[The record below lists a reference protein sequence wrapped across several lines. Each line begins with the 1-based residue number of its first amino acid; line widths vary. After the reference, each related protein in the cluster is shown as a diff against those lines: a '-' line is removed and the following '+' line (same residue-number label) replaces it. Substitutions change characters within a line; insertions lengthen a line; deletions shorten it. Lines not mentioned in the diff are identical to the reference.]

1 MSRPPRLI
9 AEAISKLDKAGVTLS
24 ARASFILS
32 LRDLMTKRST
42 KMPRI
47 TPDEMRTWAD
57 VLATIA
63 EQLEEIRSGDA
74 SLNASAIDQIQDLI
88 QDQRE
93 SPKKEFKQRVE
104 EFLRE
109 EEEEYE
115 EEEEEE
121 EEAPERSPAKRK
133 PGVNHDD
140 IVVGRFLAMSS
151 SSDDDRSPKSRTR
164 TETSPMRMSQPL
176 SQQIE
181 SSPKYINLDVLDDD
195 QSPPRVSRSPRESPS
210 FMRMDPDEPPSDD
223 YSDASLDPETGLLTV
238 KMSREDYD
246 IVRIL
251 KAKKM
256 GKGEVPGFLSIEN
269 GGTSDSETESESS
282 DVCRRC
288 RRKERRHRRHR
299 HHKHER
305 RHRREY
311 STSSTEDEE
320 PRRKKKTVLSSK
332 KPTPVRLIV
341 AKGAGEGPRSPTS
354 PEEKPVGAFFVI
366 PEERKKSP
374 PRSKSPPKV
383 IPARL
388 LISPSKKAAREAAQ
402 ASPKPA
408 PKASPKPSPK
418 PVQKASPPANRE
430 VESFRKVG
438 DALKAR
444 GNVKATREAVHP
456 VRKPQKPVVVD
467 DLSDDFVVDELID
480 ANN

>member
-57 VLATIA
+57 VLATVA

-93 SPKKEFKQRVE
+93 SPKKEFKKRVE

-121 EEAPERSPAKRK
+121 EAPEPRK
-133 PGVNHDD
+133 SGA
-140 IVVGRFLAMSS
+140 VGRFLAMST

-210 FMRMDPDEPPSDD
+210 FMRMNPDEPPSDD

-269 GGTSDSETESESS
+269 PGTSDSETDSESS

-288 RRKERRHRRHR
+288 RRKENRHRRHR

-311 STSSTEDEE
+311 SSSSTEEE
-320 PRRKKKTVLSSK
+320 PRRRKKTVLSSK

-388 LISPSKKAAREAAQ
+388 LISPSKKAAREAAK

-408 PKASPKPSPK
+408 TKASPKPSPK
-418 PVQKASPPANRE
+418 PAQKASPPREANRE

>member
-9 AEAISKLDKAGVTLS
+9 AEAISTLDKAGVTIS

-42 KMPRI
+42 KMPRL
-47 TPDEMRTWAD
+47 TPDEMRTWAV
-57 VLATIA
+57 VLTTVA
-63 EQLEEIRSGDA
+63 EQLEEIRSGDEN
-74 SLNASAIDQIQDLI
+74 LNASAIDQIQDLI

-93 SPKKEFKQRVE
+93 SPKKEFKERVQ
-104 EFLRE
+104 EFMRE

-121 EEAPERSPAKRK
+121 EEAAEPNPPK
-133 PGVNHDD
+133 
-140 IVVGRFLAMSS
+140 GRGFLAMSS
-151 SSDDDRSPKSRTR
+151 SSDDERVSRTR

-181 SSPKYINLDVLDDD
+181 SSPKYINLDVLEDD
-195 QSPPRVSRSPRESPS
+195 QTPPRGSRSPRESPS
-210 FMRMDPDEPPSDD
+210 FMPMNPEEPSSG
-223 YSDASLDPETGLLTV
+223 YSDAEEDPETGLLTV
-238 KMSREDYD
+238 KMSKEDYD

-269 GGTSDSETESESS
+269 PEGEESDSESESDS
-282 DVCRRC
+282 SRVCRRC
-288 RRKERRHRRHR
+288 GRRERRHR
-299 HHKHER
+299 HHHH
-305 RHRREY
+305 HRRDY
-311 STSSTEDEE
+311 SSSDDEPVRE
-320 PRRKKKTVLSSK
+320 RRKKKPVLSSK

-341 AKGAGEGPRSPTS
+341 TKTADEGPRSPTS
-354 PEEKPVGAFFVI
+354 PEEKPVGAFYVI
-366 PEERKKSP
+366 PDEAAKKKSP

-388 LISPSKKAAREAAQ
+388 LISPTKKAAREAA
-402 ASPKPA
+402 KPA
-408 PKASPKPSPK
+408 VKKE
-418 PVQKASPPANRE
+418 ND
-430 VESFRKVG
+430 SFKKVG

-444 GNVKATREAVHP
+444 GPVKVGREAVP
-456 VRKPQKPVVVD
+456 PAKRQKTVVVD

-480 ANN
+480 ANH